1 MDGECIA
8 VCRLEN
14 ATLKDLVNLTFEI
27 FKDIPKDAIICY
39 GSASHLYRVG
49 ASVYAQEWAEC
60 NNIFARHNKG
70 ITILPLIPVI
80 KSDCPGNLSRDIEQW
95 PTWVGKVYEN
105 DVLGLLDSWRWVLH
119 STNTHSTGAVRLE
132 AGEIYKNPM
141 PATFDSTKLE
151 PHCFV
156 ANSSSPAQLSGLD
169 RKASDELIR
178 VFIENLKKNF
188 SVPAN
193 PENFLARDNT
203 VNVDAKDPDP
213 PQTYIVIGSSIMGKV
228 AGHLQS
234 RGHNVID
241 LSIPGWVTTS
251 ENVEGLVAR
260 LSALKNVENFAIV
273 LDLHSNSTFRFLQFD
288 GTLALPVKEGK
299 KYHYPGELRTVT
311 DDIYKKITAGL
322 QTVLLSAQKNTKIL
336 IPPLPR
342 YVFCKCCGNPAH
354 VTNFEQDRYKEK
366 ILDNCTHLRKF

>member
-1 MDGECIA
+1 
-8 VCRLEN
+8 
-14 ATLKDLVNLTFEI
+14 
-27 FKDIPKDAIICY
+27 
-39 GSASHLYRVG
+39 
-49 ASVYAQEWAEC
+49 
-60 NNIFARHNKG
+60 
-70 ITILPLIPVI
+70 
-80 KSDCPGNLSRDIEQW
+80 
-95 PTWVGKVYEN
+95 
-105 DVLGLLDSWRWVLH
+105 
-119 STNTHSTGAVRLE
+119 
-132 AGEIYKNPM
+132 M

-178 VFIENLKKNF
+178 VFVENLKKNF

-203 VNVDAKDPDP
+203 ANVDAKDPEP

-228 AGHLQS
+228 AGHLRS
-234 RGHNVID
+234 LGLNVID
-241 LSIPGWVTTS
+241 LSIPGWVATS

-322 QTVLLSAQKNTKIL
+322 QTVLLSAQKNIKIL

-366 ILDNCTHLRKF
+366 ILDSCTHLRNTLKKQIGEMGVEKYWVLDGLGAIMGVESGTDRGSNRELLADMEQFMAGDGVHLSEPGYRNIARVIVSTATAFVSGKLGKNKFTNTSISQGRSYYWRGFISPVGSARQKSNFKSSRSWKQRTGSTPYGSRPGR